1 MKYVGRMTDP
11 TAIPNLNPQPATPA
25 QPAPAEPA
33 GTVLRDRLIATL
45 NDSGLLAEVDQDGDI
60 AYKVDEQQLF
70 VRTVEGEPGL
80 MRVFGQWSITEDLP
94 QDLTKQLQAAN
105 DVTLS
110 LSIIKTAIAN
120 HTLVVTGEHLV
131 GPESDLKMLLETTTQ
146 MVLQAVQFWHQAVT
160 SDGPH
165 AADTDP
171 AEVAQLI
178 AQQQAAQGGA
188 DGTAQQ
194 Q

>member
-1 MKYVGRMTDP
+1 MTDP
-11 TAIPNLNPQPATPA
+11 TAIPNFNPQPATSPQ
-25 QPAPAEPA
+25 QPQQSAPA
-33 GTVLRDRLIATL
+33 GTVLRDRVVATL

-60 AYKVDEQQLF
+60 AYKVDDQQLF

-94 QDLTKQLQAAN
+94 QDLTKQLLAAN

-131 GPESDLKMLLETTTQ
+131 GPASDLRMLLETTTQ

-160 SDGPH
+160 SEGPH

-171 AEVAQLI
+171 AEVAALI
-178 AQQQAAQGGA
+178 AQQEAQGGSA
-188 DGTAQQ
+188 QGQQ